1 MTIFR
6 ITHWQ
11 PWTWL
16 AFALVMLGTWQT
28 AQASVCTQEIAKVD
42 HALKKQY
49 APDITFW
56 NLLGCQICLGSELRK
71 DAVVTKAQVREISF
85 WRNVAY
91 MHDARKD
98 EATCLD
104 SLKTPK
110 KLLRMI

>member
-1 MTIFR
+1 MPLQRRQVRYVRRFLCALLLASM
-6 ITHWQ
+6 
-11 PWTWL
+11 WTL
-16 AFALVMLGTWQT
+16 T
-28 AQASVCTQEIAKVD
+28 QAGQCTQEIAKVD

-98 EATCLD
+98 DVTCMD

-110 KLLRMI
+110 KLLRMM